1 MNGKQTKAKKKVG
14 HKNNRN
20 RELTKQKN
28 MNKHIFNYYWALG
41 GIALLTGACN
51 SSESELLE
59 PKVYFE
65 SQGKTLSVED
75 KNETMTLDL
84 TSRLSTMTSSRVDV
98 SYSIADP
105 SVVDE
110 YNAKYGTD
118 YEMFDVSHVK
128 LSNATSTIPSGKLYA
143 ENVTLELSNL
153 GTVEEGKSFI
163 LPIRVQ
169 SASVPTLPG
178 TSVTYFFLS
187 KPIKITKVGTF
198 NRNYISIKF
207 PSGTY
212 FSSFTYETL
221 LYVNRFSGNN
231 TIMGTEGIMIF
242 RIGDATLPSN
252 KILEAAGQ
260 QHYNAKEELK
270 DKRWYHVALT
280 YDQPSGRTVIY
291 VNGVKW
297 AESAWSIPG
306 FDPNSDVGFN
316 IGMIPDFPWGERPLN
331 GYMSEIRVWNVART
345 ENQLKRNM
353 LSVDPKSDGLVLYYK
368 LDGSETQTEGVLKDA
383 SGHVDGT
390 TNGINIKAL
399 DTPVAIN

>member
-1 MNGKQTKAKKKVG
+1 MK
-14 HKNNRN
+14 
-20 RELTKQKN
+20 
-28 MNKHIFNYYWALG
+28 KHIFNYLALG
-41 GIALLTGACN
+41 GMALLIGACN
-51 SSESELLE
+51 SNESDLLK

-65 SQGKTLSVED
+65 NRENTLSVED
-75 KNETMTLDL
+75 ENETMTFDL
-84 TSRLSTMTSSRVDV
+84 TSRLSTMTSSLVDV

-110 YNAKYGTD
+110 YNAKYGTA

-128 LSNATSTIPSGKLYA
+128 LSSTTSTIPIGKLYA
-143 ENVTLELSNL
+143 DNVTLELSNL
-153 GTVEEGKSFI
+153 RTVEEGKSFI

-178 TSVTYFFLS
+178 TSIAYFFLS
-187 KPIKITKVGTF
+187 KPIKITKVGAF

-221 LYVNRFSGNN
+221 LYVNRFFGNN

-242 RIGDATLPSN
+242 RIGDTTLPSN

-260 QHYNAKEELK
+260 QHYNATEELK
-270 DKRWYHVALT
+270 EKRWYHVALT
-280 YDQPSGRTVIY
+280 YDQPSGRTAIY
-291 VNGVKW
+291 VNGMKW

-316 IGMIPDFPWGERPLN
+316 IGMLPNFPWGTRPLS
-331 GYMSEIRVWNVART
+331 GYMSEVRVWNVART
-345 ENQLKRNM
+345 ENQLKQNM
-353 LSVDPKSDGLVLYYK
+353 LNVSPNSDGLVLYYK
-368 LDGSETQTEGVLKDA
+368 LDGSETQTGGIIKDA

-390 TNGINIKAL
+390 TNGINIETL
-399 DTPVAIN
+399 DIPVTIN